1 SSFSKSYARRGTA
14 ALGIERW
21 GMTAKPLAELVGRLP
36 EGVSRLGSCG
46 AEMRQESEEFR
57 EACEKLDGDL
67 VTRHKKR
74 KGPW

>member
-1 SSFSKSYARRGTA
+1 
-14 ALGIERW
+14 
-21 GMTAKPLAELVGRLP
+21 MTAKPLAELVGRLP

-46 AEMRQESEEFR
+46 AEMRQEAEEFR